1 MLVDK
6 NIIDALKNQGIEP
19 DIPQL
24 DFIHE
29 AIKIQPTKKNLL
41 SRLFIPKRAPSTS
54 GIYLWG
60 KVGRGKTVI
69 LRSIYKQL
77 NLRKAEFHYLDFMRL
92 IHSKLKEYKGS
103 KNPLDKVNNYFYSK
117 YDVLLIDEF
126 QVEDVADAMILSNI
140 IKAFIDNGI
149 YLFLSSN
156 AHPNEL
162 YKNGLQREK
171 FIEVMKFLQ
180 ERVEVF
186 ELEGE
191 HDYRLK
197 NIYEI
202 TKEGHDSD
210 SDKQIRSIIKL
221 NFNIEENLN
230 TFFEVN
236 ERSFECIAENHDFL
250 WVSFKNYFS
259 QPTGANDFEEICN
272 KYKWIF
278 INDFSILDDSNS
290 DLIRRFIAFIDIAY
304 LNKVNISFFYEGIRP
319 EDIYEGETMSLLWGR
334 CESRLIEMG
343 TNEYLTNKKN

>member
-1 MLVDK
+1 MLIDK

-24 DFIHE
+24 DFIHK
-29 AIKIQPTKKNLL
+29 AIKIQPRKKNLL
-41 SRLFIPKRAPSTS
+41 SRLVLLKQTSLSS

-69 LRSIYKQL
+69 LRNLYKQL
-77 NLRKAEFHYLDFMRL
+77 NLKKAEFHYLDFMRL

-103 KNPLDKVNNYFYSK
+103 KNPLNKVNSYFCSK

-126 QVEDVADAMILSNI
+126 QVEDVADAMMLSNV
-140 IKAFIDNGI
+140 IKAFLNNGI
-149 YLFLSSN
+149 YLFLTSN
-156 AHPNEL
+156 AHPNDL

-171 FIEVMKFLQ
+171 FIEVMKFMQ
-180 ERVEVF
+180 EKVEVF
-186 ELEGE
+186 ELQGE
-191 HDYRLK
+191 HDYRLR

-202 TKEGHDSD
+202 TKESHDSD
-210 SDKQIRSIIKL
+210 SNKQIRSIIKL
-221 NFNIEENLN
+221 NFHIEENLS

-236 ERSFECIAENHDFL
+236 KRTFECIAENHDFL

-259 QPTGANDFEEICN
+259 QPTGADDFEEICN

-278 INDFSILDDSNS
+278 INDFSTLDDSNS

-304 LNKVNISFFYEGIRP
+304 NNKAKISFFYEGIKP
-319 EDIYEGETMSLLWGR
+319 NDIYKGETMSLLWGR
-334 CESRLIEMG
+334 CESRLIEME
-343 TNEYLTNKKN
+343 TNRYLTNKKN